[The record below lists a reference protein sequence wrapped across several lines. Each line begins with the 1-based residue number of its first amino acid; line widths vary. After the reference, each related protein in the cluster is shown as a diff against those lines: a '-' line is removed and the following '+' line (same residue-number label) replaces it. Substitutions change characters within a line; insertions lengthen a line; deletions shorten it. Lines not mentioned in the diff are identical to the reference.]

1 MYRVLFFIKNKLNR
15 KVLAMNIALAHFR
28 VGETDGVS
36 LEMDKWKLQLEKMG
50 HNVYLLAGSTGSTT
64 GYVIPELHYKSEDNN
79 RFVQNAY
86 YKLEDYKDGD
96 ELETAI
102 LEYADRISAG
112 LEKFLKEYQIDILVP
127 NNMWSLGWGLPAGIA
142 LYNTVK
148 KLNVHCV
155 AHNHDFNWERVRYS
169 NPTCDNVKR
178 MLAKYFPPKDDL
190 IKHVVINDIAR
201 CEIKKRKDIDAT
213 IVPNVFDFKAPLW
226 KIDDYNRDFRET
238 IGVTEDD
245 ILVLQATRIAERK
258 AIELAIDVIA
268 QMQSDK
274 NLDELYT
281 SKLYNGKVFNKDSK
295 IVYVMAGLP
304 ESEPGYIETLQAKA
318 VKLGVKMIFVNDV
331 VEHSRGAVDGKKCY
345 SLWDVY
351 AHADLVTYPS
361 VLEGWGNQF
370 LEAIFAKKPVIVYE
384 YPVYETD
391 IKSKGF
397 DVISLGNT
405 HEVDKDGLCTV
416 NKSIIEK
423 AAAEAVEILIDNK
436 KREKVTEKNFA
447 ICEEHFS
454 YESLYRIL
462 SDLF

>member
-1 MYRVLFFIKNKLNR
+1 M
-15 KVLAMNIALAHFR
+15 MNIALAHFR

-64 GYVIPELHYKSEDNN
+64 GYVIPELHYKSEENN
-79 RFVQNAY
+79 CFVQNAY
-86 YKLEDYKDGD
+86 YKLEDYKNGD

-102 LEYADRISAG
+102 LEFADRISAG
-112 LEKFLKEYQIDILVP
+112 LEKFIIDKKIDVLVP

-148 KLNVHCV
+148 KLNIHCV
-155 AHNHDFNWERVRYS
+155 AHNHDFHWERVRYS
-169 NPTCDNVKR
+169 NPTCDNVRR
-178 MLAKYFPPKDDL
+178 MLDKYFPPKDDL
-190 IKHVVINDIAR
+190 IKYVVINDIAR
-201 CEIKKRKDIDAT
+201 REMKKRKDIDAT

-226 KIDDYNRDFRET
+226 EVDDYNSDFREV
-238 IGVTEDD
+238 IGIGDND

-258 AIELAIDVIA
+258 AIELAIDVIG
-268 QMQSDK
+268 QMQSEK
-274 NLDELYT
+274 NLNELQRN
-281 SKLYNGKVFNKDSK
+281 KLYNGKVFSKDSK

-304 ESEPGYIETLQAKA
+304 EAEAGYIEQLQEKA
-318 VKLGVKMIFVNDV
+318 EKLGVKMIFINDV
-331 VEHSRGAVDGKKCY
+331 VEHSRSEVEGKKCY

-370 LEAIFAKKPVIVYE
+370 LEAIFAKKPVVVYE
-384 YPVYETD
+384 YPVYGTD

-405 HEVDKDGLCTV
+405 HKVDKDGLCTV
-416 NKSIIEK
+416 DEKIIEK
-423 AAAEAVEILIDNK
+423 AAAEAVEVLVDDK
-436 KREKVTEKNFA
+436 KREKITEKNFA
-447 ICEEHFS
+447 ICEEYFS
-454 YESLYRIL
+454 YESLYKIL
-462 SDLF
+462 SGLF